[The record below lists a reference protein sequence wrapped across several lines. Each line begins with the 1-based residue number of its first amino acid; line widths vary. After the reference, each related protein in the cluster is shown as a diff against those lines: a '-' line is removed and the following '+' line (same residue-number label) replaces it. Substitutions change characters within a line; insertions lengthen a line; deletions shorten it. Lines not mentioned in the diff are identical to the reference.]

1 MARDRFSVPATV
13 AIPLAFLAVAA
24 LAAPAAAGLTH
35 LSVGP
40 HVGWSRTTES
50 DESGP
55 SFGLAARL
63 KLLEFLAAEL
73 AVDHHQED
81 VEGGGE
87 IKTIPIQLSGLLY
100 VLPFLHGT
108 IGVGWYNVDATLD
121 AVGGRLGNIDDSATD
136 AGLHLGGGLDIHLS
150 PRLSLTGELR
160 YVFLGYKLGE
170 AADAVKVD
178 ADFSTIS
185 AGLQFFLW

>member
-1 MARDRFSVPATV
+1 
-13 AIPLAFLAVAA
+13 
-24 LAAPAAAGLTH
+24 
-35 LSVGP
+35 
-40 HVGWSRTTES
+40 VGWSRTTENE
-50 DESGP
+50 ESGP
-55 SFGLAARL
+55 TFGLATRL
-63 KLLEFLAAEL
+63 RLLEFLGAEF
-73 AVDHHQED
+73 AVDYRKED
-81 VEGGGE
+81 VEGGE

-121 AVGGRLGNIDDSATD
+121 AVGDRLGNIDDSATD
-136 AGLHLGGGLDIHLS
+136 AGLHLGGGLDLHLS

-160 YVFLGYKLGE
+160 YVFLGYELGE
-170 AADAVKVD
+170 VAEAVDVD

>member
-1 MARDRFSVPATV
+1 MARDRSSYPAILAV
-13 AIPLAFLAVAA
+13 PLALR
-24 LAAPAAAGLTH
+24 
-35 LSVGP
+35 P
-40 HVGWSRTTES
+40 HVGWSRTTENE
-50 DESGP
+50 ESGP
-55 SFGLAARL
+55 SFGLATRL
-63 KLLEFLAAEL
+63 RLLEFLGAEF
-73 AVDHHQED
+73 AVDYRKED
-81 VEGGGE
+81 GEGGE

-121 AVGGRLGNIDDSATD
+121 AVGDRLAIDDSATD
-136 AGLHLGGGLDIHLS
+136 AGLHLGGGLDLQLS

-160 YVFLGYKLGE
+160 YVFLGYELREVAK
-170 AADAVKVD
+170 AVDVD